1 LDLSLVQKGL
11 FFSFDFSV
19 VGISSRVLIFD
30 HSMHPT
36 QTYAEWLASLS
47 AQLTIYSQLEA
58 ENLVFWLFEHH
69 LGLRQSELPLAI
81 PSETNRGPLLA
92 NFERLLTGE
101 PIQYIL
107 GEAPFYGRNF
117 LVTRDTLIPRNE
129 TEELVH
135 RILKENPKPGLRVLD
150 LGTGTGCIPITLAL
164 ELKNPEVY
172 ALDVSVEA
180 LEVAQK
186 NAAKL
191 GAKVQFFKGDLLAEI
206 PNLALFDVLVSNPPY
221 VPLRDQGEMHANVLN
236 FEPHLALFVPDEDP
250 LLFYR
255 AIGSWGRQL
264 LNTGGKLYLEIYE
277 NLADE
282 LVQLLL
288 SQGYCQVQVHQDLNG
303 KSRIITCHWQ

>member
-1 LDLSLVQKGL
+1 
-11 FFSFDFSV
+11 
-19 VGISSRVLIFD
+19 
-30 HSMHPT
+30 MNPT

-47 AQLTIYSQLEA
+47 AQLTTYSLKEA

-69 LGLRQSELPLAI
+69 LGLRRADLQLAI
-81 PSETNRGPLLA
+81 PGDLDRKPLLA
-92 NFERLLTGE
+92 DFERLLTGE

-135 RILKENPKPGLRVLD
+135 RIIKENPKPGLRVLD

-164 ELKNPEVY
+164 ELNEAEVV
-172 ALDVSVEA
+172 ALDVSVQA
-180 LEVAQK
+180 LEVARQ
-186 NAAKL
+186 NALQL
-191 GAKVQFFKGDLLAEI
+191 GAQVQFLEGNLLGAIPDL
-206 PNLALFDVLVSNPPY
+206 PLFDVLVSNPPY
-221 VPLRDQGEMHANVLN
+221 VPLRNQGEMHANVLN

-255 AIGSWGRQL
+255 AIGSWGQQL
-264 LNTGGKLYLEIYE
+264 LKTGGKLYLEIYE
-277 NLADE
+277 NLANE

-288 SQGYCQVQVHQDLNG
+288 FQGYNQVQVHPDLNG
-303 KSRIITCHWQ
+303 KNRMITCLWL

>member
-1 LDLSLVQKGL
+1 MQPP
-11 FFSFDFSV
+11 
-19 VGISSRVLIFD
+19 
-30 HSMHPT
+30 H
-36 QTYAEWLASLS
+36 TYAEWLASLS
-47 AQLTIYSQLEA
+47 AQLTAYSQVEA
-58 ENLVFWLFEHH
+58 ENLIFWLFEKH
-69 LGLRQSELPLAI
+69 LGLRRSDLQQAI
-81 PSETNRGPLLA
+81 PIEAVNDRLLA
-92 NFERLLTGE
+92 DFERLLTGE

-135 RILKENPKPGLRVLD
+135 RILKENPKPRLRVLD

-164 ELKNPEVY
+164 ELKDLEMY

-180 LEVAQK
+180 LEVARQ
-186 NAAKL
+186 NALNL
-191 GAKVQFFKGDLLAEI
+191 GANVQFLEGDLLEPA
-206 PNLALFDVLVSNPPY
+206 PNFALFDVLVSNPPY
-221 VPLRDQGEMHANVLN
+221 VPLRDQEEMHANVLN

-255 AIGSWGRQL
+255 AIGSWGQQL
-264 LNTGGKLYLEIYE
+264 LKTGGKLYLEIYE

-288 SQGYCQVQVHQDLNG
+288 SLGYSQVQVHQDLNG
-303 KSRIITCHWQ
+303 KNRMISCLWP